1 MNQTNNQLPIR
12 VLQTTTA
19 YFTVNLPIWQEH
31 HDASADNAADEK
43 AMQGVVAKPL
53 HKQIAEHK
61 DVTKIVIQLNG
72 ILSGMKPD
80 VNEVLKEFKVFEELW
95 ASVSNHSLKV
105 MLLWNF
111 LELYLHHLSSW
122 KNIFQNVQ
130 TNEKRRKIK
139 KIWKKQSYM

>member
-95 ASVSNHSLKV
+95 ASVSNHAHSKLCFYETF
-105 MLLWNF
+105 WNF
-111 LELYLHHLSSW
+111 ICIISHPER
-122 KNIFQNVQ
+122 IFSKMCKQ
-130 TNEKRRKIK
+130 TRK
-139 KIWKKQSYM
+139 

>member
-1 MNQTNNQLPIR
+1 MNQTKNQLPIR

-111 LELYLHHLSSW
+111 LELHLHHLSSW

-130 TNEKRRKIK
+130 LNEK
-139 KIWKKQSYM
+139 